1 MDDAEEKDG
10 IALGNGVLVV
20 ANLVPRATTDEG
32 RYQGSDKKVHDN
44 DVPAAYL
51 FHKVAVY

>member
-20 ANLVPRATTDEG
+20 ANLVPRATTDKD
-32 RYQGSDKKVHDN
+32 RYEGSDEKVHD
-44 DVPAAYL
+44 DYVPAAHL
-51 FHKVAVY
+51 FHKIAVY